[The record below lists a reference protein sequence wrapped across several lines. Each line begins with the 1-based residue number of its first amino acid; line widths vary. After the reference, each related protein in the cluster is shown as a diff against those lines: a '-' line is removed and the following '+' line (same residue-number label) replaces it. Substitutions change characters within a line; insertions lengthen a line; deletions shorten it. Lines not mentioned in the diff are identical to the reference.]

1 MAHYKLIL
9 AYEGTQYSGFQRQK
23 NKTSVQGVFEDALR
37 SIGWQGRSILTA
49 GRTDTGV
56 HASAQV
62 ITFQFDWK
70 HGDFK
75 LLKALNANLPHDI
88 QVQRLEQ
95 SSARF
100 HPRYDALARSYRYCL
115 YWQQARD
122 PLRDRFAWRLDSAP
136 NILLMNRA
144 AQDLIGE
151 HDFRAFG
158 RAMSE
163 GGSTIRRIE
172 NAVWQERDADM
183 MDFSITGN
191 AFLYHMVRRIVFVLV
206 KVGFQQAE
214 PEIIRQALLTGTS
227 GFSALA
233 PARGLTLMKVRYA
246 EESNE
251 NSLPRLDGQGMY
263 FENGE
268 V

>member
-62 ITFQFDWK
+62 IAFQFDWK

-75 LLKALNANLPHDI
+75 LLKALNANLPNDI

-95 SSARF
+95 TGARF
-100 HPRYDALARSYRYCL
+100 HPRYDALARSYRYRL
-115 YWQQARD
+115 YWQLARD

-136 NILLMNRA
+136 DLDLMNRA
-144 AQDLIGE
+144 AQHLIGE

-158 RAMSE
+158 RAMTE
-163 GGSTIRRIE
+163 GGSTIRRVE
-172 NAVWQERDADM
+172 NALWQKMDEDM
-183 MDFSITGN
+183 MEFSITGN
-191 AFLYHMVRRIVFVLV
+191 AFLYHMVRRIVYVLV
-206 KVGFQQAE
+206 KVGFEQAQ
-214 PEIIRQALLTGTS
+214 PEIIRQALETGTS
-227 GFSALA
+227 GFDALA
-233 PARGLTLMKVRYA
+233 PARGLTLTEVRYA
-246 EESNE
+246 EDSNE